1 MVILGMCCDGAD
13 NIIPLLSQ
21 DYPNQTVLKSDFI
34 IILGGFIMAIDIFSL
49 KMVIFHSHVTL
60 GGGFFATKHNTT
72 TIEAQFMTVHRH
84 RVGSLRPFHP
94 GSAMVRQQ

>member
-1 MVILGMCCDGAD
+1 MVILEMCCYGAD

-34 IILGGFIMAIDIFSL
+34 IILGGEKL
-49 KMVIFHSHVTL
+49 PQNTPQQH
-60 GGGFFATKHNTT
+60 TT